1 MKVPSLNKRSME
13 RFDLRLPVEL
23 TPDMEYGKQT
33 SLKLMTKDIC
43 AGGAFI
49 KTGKQFLTGSKVKIV
64 ITLPL
69 DRFKDLHTPK
79 AFITVKGNVL
89 RSNKSGMAI
98 RFSRRYQ
105 HTAIP

>member
-1 MKVPSLNKRSME
+1 ME
-13 RFDLRLPVEL
+13 RFSLRLPVEL
-23 TPDMEYGKQT
+23 TPDMKNGKQT
-33 SLKLMTKDIC
+33 SSKLMSKDIC

-49 KTGKQFLTGSKVKIV
+49 NTDKQFLTGSKVKIV

-79 AFITVKGNVL
+79 ALITLKGEVL

-98 RFSRRYQ
+98 RFSKRYQ